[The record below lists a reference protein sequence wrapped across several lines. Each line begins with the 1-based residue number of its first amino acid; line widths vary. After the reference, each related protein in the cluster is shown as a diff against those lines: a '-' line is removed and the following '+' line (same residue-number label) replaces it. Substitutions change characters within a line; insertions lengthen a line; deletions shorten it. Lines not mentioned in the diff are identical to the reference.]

1 MSIATNA
8 NGGPAAAGRIVLV
21 TTLAAAAGGISS
33 VCLEKVFGRAAQ
45 WDVSA
50 LCNGILAGLVSITA
64 GCATVHPWA
73 ALAIGVLGACI
84 YRCAARAVLRMR
96 IDDPLDAF
104 AVHGACGVW
113 GVISCALLSVPTY
126 AKQVAGRD
134 NGGLFYGSSTMLG
147 ATIVFVL
154 AHAAWVGSLSFL
166 TFTCLSKLDL
176 LRVPRYMEEAAA
188 KIEMQQESMDDS
200 VHLGEA
206 YEPAVSPATQAAAA
220 GLPSAA

>member
-1 MSIATNA
+1 MRKTI
-8 NGGPAAAGRIVLV
+8 G
-21 TTLAAAAGGISS
+21 TTLA
-33 VCLEKVFGRAAQ
+33 L
-45 WDVSA
+45 
-50 LCNGILAGLVSITA
+50 LILAASP
-64 GCATVHPWA
+64 ATGQTPRDPVGD
-73 ALAIGVLGACI
+73 L
-84 YRCAARAVLRMR
+84 CAARAD
-96 IDDPLDAF
+96 I
-104 AVHGACGVW
+104 AVPA
-113 GVISCALLSVPTY
+113 T
-126 AKQVAGRD
+126 QVYHRR
-134 NGGLFYGSSTMLG
+134 NG

-176 LRVPRYMEEAAA
+176 LRVPRHMEGAAA